1 MSNNSVQWF
10 YEDLALVPMSAENAK
25 DAITQLGTLLQK
37 GGFVKESF
45 VPAVIKREQEFAT
58 GLPTA
63 EVGVAIPHTD
73 VEHVLKQ
80 AIAVGVLEKPVEFG
94 EMGNPGST
102 VLAQIVCLLA
112 VAKSEIMVKMLQ
124 ALVQMFQTSGLLKQ
138 IVQAK
143 DASEIVDTF
152 RQHCQVE

>member
-1 MSNNSVQWF
+1 MNNNNAQWF
-10 YEDLALVPMSAENAK
+10 YEDLILTPMSAESAV
-25 DAITQLGTLLQK
+25 DAIMQLGALLQK

-80 AIAVGVLEKPVEFG
+80 AIAIGVLKNPVEFG

-102 VLAQIVCLLA
+102 VPVQIVCLLA
-112 VAKSEIMVKMLQ
+112 VAKSEILVKILQ
-124 ALVQMFQTSGLLKQ
+124 SLVEVFQTPGVLKQ

-143 DASEIVDTF
+143 NALEIVKIL
-152 RQHCQVE
+152 QQYCQVE

>member
-1 MSNNSVQWF
+1 MSNDNAQWF
-10 YEDLALVPMSAENAK
+10 YEDLILTPMNAESAV
-25 DAITQLGTLLQK
+25 DAITQLGTLLEK

-73 VEHVLKQ
+73 IEHVLKQ
-80 AIAVGVLEKPVEFG
+80 AIAIGVLKNPVEFG

-102 VLAQIVCLLA
+102 VPVQIVCLLA
-112 VAKSEIMVKMLQ
+112 VAKSEILVKILQ
-124 ALVQMFQTSGLLKQ
+124 SLVEMFQTPGLLKQ

-143 DASEIVDTF
+143 NSSEIIKIF
-152 RQHCQVE
+152 QQYCQVE

>member
-1 MSNNSVQWF
+1 MNNDNAQWF
-10 YEDLALVPMSAENAK
+10 YEDLILTPMDAESAV
-25 DAITQLGTLLQK
+25 DAITQLGALLHK

-80 AIAVGVLEKPVEFG
+80 AIAIGVLKNPVEFG

-102 VLAQIVCLLA
+102 VPVQIVCLLA
-112 VAKSEIMVKMLQ
+112 VAKSEILVKILQ
-124 ALVQMFQTSGLLKQ
+124 SLVEMFQTPGLLKQ

-143 DASEIVDTF
+143 NASEIV
-152 RQHCQVE
+152 RILQQYCKAE

>member
-1 MSNNSVQWF
+1 MSAEDTQWF
-10 YEDLALVPMSAENAK
+10 YEDLVLVPMSAKDAV

-45 VPAVIKREQEFAT
+45 IPAVIQREQEFST

-80 AIAVGVLEKPVEFG
+80 AVAVGILEKPIEFG

-102 VLAQIVCLLA
+102 VPIQVICLLA

-124 ALVQMFQTSGLLKQ
+124 AMVQMFQTPGLLKQ

-143 DASEIVDTF
+143 NAPEIVRIF
-152 RQHCQVE
+152 RQHCRVG

>member
-1 MSNNSVQWF
+1 MNNNDAQWF
-10 YEDLALVPMSAENAK
+10 YEDLILTPMHAESAV
-25 DAITQLGTLLQK
+25 DAITQLGTLLHK

-80 AIAVGVLEKPVEFG
+80 AIAIGVLQNPVEFG

-102 VLAQIVCLLA
+102 VPVQIVCLLA
-112 VAKSEIMVKMLQ
+112 VAKSEILVKILQ
-124 ALVQMFQTSGLLKQ
+124 SLVEMFQTPGLLKQ
-138 IVQAK
+138 IVQARNP
-143 DASEIVDTF
+143 SEIVKILQ
-152 RQHCQVE
+152 QHCQVE

>member
-1 MSNNSVQWF
+1 MNNDNAQWF
-10 YEDLALVPMSAENAK
+10 YEDLILTPMEAQNAV

-45 VPAVIKREQEFAT
+45 IPAVIKREQEFAT

-80 AIAVGVLEKPVEFG
+80 AIAIGVLKNPVEFG
-94 EMGNPGST
+94 EMGNPGNMIP
-102 VLAQIVCLLA
+102 VQIVCLLA
-112 VAKSEIMVKMLQ
+112 VAKSEILVKILQ
-124 ALVQMFQTSGLLKQ
+124 SLVQMFQTPGLLKQ
-138 IVQAK
+138 IAQAK
-143 DASEIVDTF
+143 DASEIIKIF
-152 RQHCQVE
+152 RQYCQVE